1 MEDPLQIMVDVCK
14 YRGMSKED
22 VIAIT
27 SPLEEPEDQLNLAE
41 WMLNNEKASR
51 REIIGEVQ
59 SLMRNRMEK

>member
-1 MEDPLQIMVDVCK
+1 MEDPLQIMVDVFK